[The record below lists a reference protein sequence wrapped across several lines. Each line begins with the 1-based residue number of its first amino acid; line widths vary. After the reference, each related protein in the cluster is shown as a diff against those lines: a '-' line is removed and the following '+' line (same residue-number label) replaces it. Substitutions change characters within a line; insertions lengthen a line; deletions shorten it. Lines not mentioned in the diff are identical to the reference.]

1 MASLVRRKRVEN
13 IEKKNKTE
21 RSKTL
26 KNEEGEKWKEEE
38 KWKILGKSINNK
50 KHHWFYLLYKKNYI
64 LLESIIWKK
73 AVSTFT
79 FYLHFLCVAGYLNRS
94 NDVPKLNIHKY
105 TNYKW

>member
-1 MASLVRRKRVEN
+1 MTSLVRRRRIEN

-21 RSKTL
+21 RIKTF
-26 KNEEGEKWKEEE
+26 KNEEEE
-38 KWKILGKSINNK
+38 KWKIQGKSNNNK

-64 LLESIIWKK
+64 LLESIVGKK

-79 FYLHFLCVAGYLNRS
+79 FYLQFLCVAGYLNRS